1 MEKARVLQVL
11 AAMLVAGGLYML
23 YMATLGGYERMPILG
38 GLGPMFVGIAIFLI
52 SKNPII
58 RGSEKKD

>member
-11 AAMLVAGGLYML
+11 AIMLFAGGGYTL

-38 GLGPMFVGIAIFLI
+38 GLGPIIVGVAIFLI
-52 SKNPII
+52 SKSPVL
-58 RGSEKKD
+58 RDTK